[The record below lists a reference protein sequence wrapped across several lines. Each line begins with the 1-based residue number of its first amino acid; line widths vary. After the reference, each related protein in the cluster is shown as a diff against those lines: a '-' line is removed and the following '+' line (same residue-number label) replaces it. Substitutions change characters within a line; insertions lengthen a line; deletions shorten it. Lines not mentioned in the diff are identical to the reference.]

1 MEPIIH
7 FENYIGALSRKPRAF
22 LDSPYF
28 LTLPKPMQSHLQSC
42 QYADLKKMLLT
53 LVPIIRE
60 GKIAE
65 ASTVLELT
73 SIRSTDDFVL
83 AYRALTEDPRALPT
97 VETSKMPPQIP
108 YLPRLDAYS
117 ALIPPQQI
125 CGFAG
130 GPGIGGES

>member
-1 MEPIIH
+1 
-7 FENYIGALSRKPRAF
+7 
-22 LDSPYF
+22 
-28 LTLPKPMQSHLQSC
+28 
-42 QYADLKKMLLT
+42 MLLT

-65 ASTVLELT
+65 ASTVLELAA
-73 SIRSTDDFVL
+73 IRSTDDFVL
-83 AYRALTEDPRALPT
+83 AYRALTEAPRALPG

-130 GPGIGGES
+130 GPGIRGES